1 MAWEEAVMQVQEKKI
16 PPSTAEVIFPP
27 NKDYEYFGQWQEHPF
42 RPLATSFV
50 PVNAWWLADAALLA
64 YADEAFIRQVFNH
77 PRLQPAGVVL
87 EFLSGESTQC
97 FVAHTTTFI
106 LVSFCGT
113 EVRKREGVQG
123 IRHIVADVVADLKC
137 ILVESRQGGKV
148 HKGFKDAL
156 DEVWE
161 TRTSAAGQ
169 TGLRACLERLRT
181 QGSSQRPVWFTGHS
195 LGAALA
201 TLAADRYGN
210 VQGLYTFGSPR
221 VGDDAF
227 RADFHVNTYRFVHNN
242 DIVCRVPPPGLYH
255 HVGLVKYLDS
265 TGALHDNPSFWERLK
280 DSFRGSFGHIFT
292 SLGHIRAGFVDTIPL
307 DHLTDHAPLYY
318 ALHCWNSYVR
328 TRR

>member
-1 MAWEEAVMQVQEKKI
+1 MQVQEKII
-16 PPSTAEVIFPP
+16 PPSTADVIFPP
-27 NKDYEYFGQWQEHPF
+27 NKDHEYFQQWQEHPF
-42 RPLATSFV
+42 RPLATSFE
-50 PVNAWWLADAALLA
+50 PVNAWWLAEAALLA
-64 YADEAFIRQVFNH
+64 YADEAFIRQLFGN
-77 PRLQPAGVVL
+77 PRLQPAGVAL
-87 EFLSGESTQC
+87 EFFSGESTQC
-97 FVAHTTTFI
+97 FVAHTPSFV
-106 LVSFCGT
+106 LVSFRGT
-113 EVRKREGVQG
+113 EVRAREGVQG

-137 ILVESRQGGKV
+137 ILVESGQGGKV

-161 TRTSAAGQ
+161 TRASAAGQ

-181 QGSSQRPVWFTGHS
+181 QGGSQRPFSFTGHS

-227 RADFHVNTYRFVHNN
+227 RTDFHVNTHRFVNNN
-242 DIVCRVPPPGLYH
+242 DIVGRIPSPSLYH
-255 HVGLVKYLDS
+255 HIGMVKYIDS

-280 DSFRGSFGHIFT
+280 DSFRGAFGHIFT

-307 DHLTDHAPLYY
+307 DHLTDHTPLYY
-318 ALHCWNSYVR
+318 ALHCWNNYVR
-328 TRR
+328 NRQ